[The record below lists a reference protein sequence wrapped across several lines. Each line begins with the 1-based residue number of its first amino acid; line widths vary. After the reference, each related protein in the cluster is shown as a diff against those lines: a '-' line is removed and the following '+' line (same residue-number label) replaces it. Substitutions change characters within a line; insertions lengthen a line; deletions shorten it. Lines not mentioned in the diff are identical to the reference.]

1 MKQTRANTCVCRAKQ
16 VGPAGHLQPASR
28 GQPSVCDHVETATA
42 YASAN
47 RKAQR
52 EGNHNNKHVAPPC
65 DATQDLLVV
74 REGVLSKCCGL
85 GQGPAT
91 QMGRRSLT
99 PLPCPQSRQSKRRP
113 YVYTS
118 NRKQRPASSATK
130 ALFSLVV
137 AKRERAK
144 AGVIW
149 KKRYF
154 LVQPSEDWARGTPC
168 SCE

>member
-1 MKQTRANTCVCRAKQ
+1 MSGGQAIYILPCAVQRKGAKHEASPSQHSVRRAKQ

-91 QMGRRSLT
+91 RVGRRSLT

-113 YVYTS
+113 HVYTS

-130 ALFSLVV
+130 ALLSLVV
-137 AKRERAK
+137 ATRE
-144 AGVIW
+144 
-149 KKRYF
+149 
-154 LVQPSEDWARGTPC
+154 SEPRQA
-168 SCE
+168 